1 VSNGFE
7 GFFIYLFC
15 EAKMDYHCKAE
26 TGVQLLARLSS
37 RPNLTSLNET
47 LFPGGINLGNV
58 IEISGD
64 SGSGKTTLITQFLV
78 KCLLPKTW
86 NEFEIGGLGAGA
98 IIVNTDHHF
107 QILKLV
113 NIMESLLTKC
123 KESYNNEAQLPK
135 QIDSRTIEKI
145 IKESLSSLIILNCYD
160 SQQLFVTFHSL
171 ENILSSNANT
181 SLIIIDSI
189 SAYYWQDAAVGGVRK
204 MDLYLKKSLKAL
216 QTCIEEYRVTIMYTK
231 QTYFQSEVSFTEDCT
246 ATPGLGNVTY
256 TIQLNKVEGKE
267 TEDLYFAEVSTSIS
281 KCVHQYT
288 ISNEGLLWI
297 N

>member
-1 VSNGFE
+1 
-7 GFFIYLFC
+7 
-15 EAKMDYHCKAE
+15 MDYHCKAE